1 MIPQDMVM
9 CRESRKILDELGNL
23 ASKYNITTLVTP
35 SEIMM
40 ADFMCL
46 RYYTNPVINV
56 IRTRIKTMKSK
67 NSKHFT
73 VEYWLNVISKILYCK
88 NGTCRDYSV
97 GLPGNI
103 DSFALLSKYLIVD
116 YSIADAYDIYT
127 MITTHT
133 QESIR
138 NAIRIAKQN
147 NVYNIQYLRTII
159 EKERAISNIKNDKL
173 QVLINKENDS
183 NKILDRVKV
192 VNTEEDMEEVKDNW
206 EKMQENATLEKMFNE
221 IYK

>member
-9 CRESRKILDELGNL
+9 CRESRKILNELGNL

-103 DSFALLSKYLIVD
+103 DSFVLLSKYLIVD

-147 NVYNIQYLRTII
+147 SVYNIQYLRTII

>member
-1 MIPQDMVM
+1 M
-9 CRESRKILDELGNL
+9 CRESRKILNELGNL

>member
-9 CRESRKILDELGNL
+9 CRESRKILNELGNL

-46 RYYTNPVINV
+46 RYYTNPVINI

>member
-1 MIPQDMVM
+1 MIPQGMVM
-9 CRESRKILDELGNL
+9 CRESRKILNELGNL

-46 RYYTNPVINV
+46 RYYTNPVINI

>member
-1 MIPQDMVM
+1 MIPQNMVM
-9 CRESRKILDELGNL
+9 CRESRKILDELSNL

-46 RYYTNPVINV
+46 RYYTNPVLNV

-73 VEYWLNVISKILYCK
+73 VEYWLNVVSKILYCK

-147 NVYNIQYLRTII
+147 NVYNIQYLKTII

>member
-9 CRESRKILDELGNL
+9 CRESRKILNELGNL

-159 EKERAISNIKNDKL
+159 EKERVISNIKNDKL

>member
-9 CRESRKILDELGNL
+9 CRESRKILNELCNL

-159 EKERAISNIKNDKL
+159 EKERAISNIKNDRL

>member
-9 CRESRKILDELGNL
+9 CRESRKILNELGNL

-73 VEYWLNVISKILYCK
+73 VEYWLNVVSKILYCK

>member
-9 CRESRKILDELGNL
+9 CRESRKILNELGNL

-159 EKERAISNIKNDKL
+159 EKERAILNIKNDKL

>member
-9 CRESRKILDELGNL
+9 CRESRKILDELGNI

-46 RYYTNPVINV
+46 RYYTNPVLNV

-73 VEYWLNVISKILYCK
+73 VEYWLNVVSKILYCK

>member
-73 VEYWLNVISKILYCK
+73 VEYWLNVISKILYYK

>member
-9 CRESRKILDELGNL
+9 CRESRKILNELGNL